1 MLRDALRKYRNAD
14 GAPGGGTPP
23 APAADPAQNP
33 PTDGLTYD
41 AWFASLDD
49 TQKGLVD
56 GHIKGLKSAL
66 DSERSSQSQMKKQ
79 LADMAKAA
87 TEGSELKAQLGQ
99 LQAQLTES
107 EQRAAFLE
115 GAQAAGCTDSRLAWL
130 AAREGG
136 HLDANGKPNWDA
148 LKAAHPNLFTTQKPA
163 PGGSG
168 DAGRG
173 TQQTPKTNDMN
184 SFIRQSAGRT

>member
-33 PTDGLTYD
+33 PPDGLTFE
-41 AWFASLDD
+41 AWKAGLDESK
-49 TQKGLVD
+49 QALID
-56 GHIKGLKSAL
+56 GHVSGAMSAL
-66 DSERSSQSQMKKQ
+66 KKERQARADLEKKVTELAKTAEAGSALEKQ
-79 LADMAKAA
+79 LGELQSDLAEA
-87 TEGSELKAQLGQ
+87 TR
-99 LQAQLTES
+99 
-107 EQRAAFLE
+107 RASFME
-115 GAQAAGCTDSRLAWL
+115 GAQANGCTAPDLAYM

-136 HLDANGKPNWDA
+136 HFDANGRPNWEA
-148 LKAAHPNLFTTQKPA
+148 LKAAQPILFVTQKPA
-163 PGGSG
+163 TGGGG

-173 TQQTPKTNDMN
+173 TQQPPKTNDMN

>member
-14 GAPGGGTPP
+14 GAPGGGTPQ

-33 PTDGLTYD
+33 PTEGLTFE
-41 AWFASLDD
+41 AWHATLDD
-49 TQKGLVD
+49 TQKGLID
-56 GHIKGLKSAL
+56 GHNKGLKSAL
-66 DSERSSQSQMKKQ
+66 ESERNSRKALEKQ
-79 LADMAKAA
+79 LADMAKTA
-87 TEGSELKAQLGQ
+87 EKGSEIEKQLGQ

-136 HLDANGKPNWDA
+136 HLDANGKPNWEA